1 MKNGKCQLL
10 KMIRLACS
18 NAYDDVEDFEICG
31 IHKNT
36 EIQMSRERN
45 IFSSNKKILQLHIK
59 GYFMAKNKKAATR
72 GVL

>member
-1 MKNGKCQLL
+1 MFVIRSDELVFWPNFVLLVVGIQKKLL

-36 EIQMSRERN
+36 EI
-45 IFSSNKKILQLHIK
+45 
-59 GYFMAKNKKAATR
+59 
-72 GVL
+72 

>member
-36 EIQMSRERN
+36 EI
-45 IFSSNKKILQLHIK
+45 
-59 GYFMAKNKKAATR
+59 
-72 GVL
+72 